1 MGVAQKNYNI
11 IHTRGLAL
19 LCSTFDYRL
28 CLVGEECLAE
38 ADLCRRNLNRRMKHV
53 AHYHDAADPDPVES
67 AAILSDPDPPLC
79 RMENTEK
86 KKNYV

>member
-1 MGVAQKNYNI
+1 M
-11 IHTRGLAL
+11 
-19 LCSTFDYRL
+19 
-28 CLVGEECLAE
+28 AE

-79 RMENTEK
+79 RMENTEQK
-86 KKNYV
+86 NNYV